1 MQGWQ
6 SVPSLGVAEEERSW
20 LSCMSKWERNRL
32 HDLQTQRESFSR
44 SAQVSVPWDQLHD
57 HGWSMEQR
65 AAAHFPELGKLYQPT
80 LEGNK
85 HARGLGDAVFEQ
97 MQNAVNLVIAME
109 VGGLTRE
116 QGDNIP
122 LLKSIPELQ
131 LTRTH
136 SSCLSTGVGVAK
148 LLI

>member
-1 MQGWQ
+1 
-6 SVPSLGVAEEERSW
+6 
-20 LSCMSKWERNRL
+20 
-32 HDLQTQRESFSR
+32 
-44 SAQVSVPWDQLHD
+44 
-57 HGWSMEQR
+57 
-65 AAAHFPELGKLYQPT
+65 
-80 LEGNK
+80 
-85 HARGLGDAVFEQ
+85 

-148 LLI
+148 LLV